1 MAKAATSHESKTT
14 TDHNQIRRWVEE
26 RGGHP
31 AKVKGTESRDS
42 ALLRVDYPGFSG
54 EDTLEEIDWDEFFE
68 IFDENNLAFLYQEK
82 TADGKQSR
90 FSKFVERSQRGH

>member
-1 MAKAATSHESKTT
+1 MAKAAASHESKTT

-31 AKVKGTESRDS
+31 AKVKGTESGDS
-42 ALLRVDYPGFSG
+42 ALLRVDYPGYSG

-68 IFDENNLAFLYQEK
+68 IFDENKLAFLYQEK

-90 FSKFVERSQRGH
+90 FSKFVDRSQGGH

>member
-1 MAKAATSHESKTT
+1 MAKAAASHESKTT

-31 AKVKGTESRDS
+31 AIVKGTERGGS
-42 ALLRVDYPGFSG
+42 ALLRVDYPGYSG

-68 IFDENNLAFLYQEK
+68 IFDENKLAFLFQER
-82 TADGKQSR
+82 TEDGKQSR
-90 FSKFVERSQRGH
+90 FSKFVERRQGGH